1 MNIYLFFLPKFVQ
14 NDHLSLILNRSLGGQ
29 GNFSLIMDVFKD
41 IDYRQPY
48 ASQDYP
54 VFKSLSDNLY
64 IQYSINTSNPNLV
77 VRAETCRATPTNRP
91 YDTPQYVFIADG

>member
-1 MNIYLFFLPKFVQ
+1 MSKFVQ
-14 NDHLSLILNRSLGGQ
+14 NDHLSLILNRFLGGQ
-29 GNFSLIMDVFKD
+29 GNFTLRMDVFKS